1 MDEAQ
6 RHDTDDDLLAE
17 FGQVLREQAG
27 QDGFSEDRIEGYRL
41 GREIYRGGQG
51 VVLAAHQQTTKRDVA
66 IKLLL
71 DGALA
76 SEGDRARFEREVELA
91 AQLRHPSIVT
101 VHESGRTQHG
111 RQYIAMELV
120 DGARFDAHIRDRYH
134 EGAPPTDTQCR
145 EIVRL
150 FLGVCDAIEYAHRRG
165 VIHRDLKPGNV
176 MVTDDPRPVVLDFG
190 IAKATGSERGTTKTG
205 DFLGTLSYAAP
216 EQLGGSP
223 DLIDTRADVYA
234 LGVMLY
240 EALTGA
246 RPSGGED
253 VSIAEAIRNVTQQ
266 DARRASS
273 INPSVSRDLD
283 AVLRK
288 ALERDPG
295 QRYQT
300 AGQLRDELS
309 RAISGRPVRARE
321 HERWYLLKKYVIRH
335 KAPIGVGVALLALT
349 AIAGA
354 FGANSVLK
362 ARRASMYAEY
372 AGSLIEPIA
381 ATEFETAE
389 GGEIVRDLV
398 GLIDRWSIG
407 VDETLDGFPHEEAP
421 LRSTLGLA
429 YLGQREFADAEREL
443 REAFR
448 LWGSVRSVSPDAWA
462 NAHHNLGRVLWY
474 QAKYDEA
481 ETEYREALRRR
492 TEFYGAEHLF
502 TARTTH
508 HLAATLQDL
517 SKFEE
522 SERLWLE
529 VIRVRR
535 KLLEPG
541 ALDIA
546 NALIGYGS
554 FLREIGR
561 HADAIEQYS
570 EALRI
575 VQASEEAGTWK
586 EARVAHGLGECQ
598 IALGQFATAR
608 ETLIDALRIK
618 IDHGDE
624 LDTIRTR
631 LALARLDL
639 AERKELSAALETIG
653 ASVNYL
659 RDRMGDSHPD
669 TGAALSLESR
679 VLLSLG
685 RPEDAEASARLA
697 MNAYKSRWGARS
709 WGAGW
714 ALATLAQALIDQGR
728 EGDAEAPAAES
739 LEILTAVRDPGDP
752 VRRDAEQRAAFLN
765 LPRVAQP

>member
-120 DGARFDAHIRDRYH
+120 DGARFDAHIRERYH
-134 EGAPPTDTQCR
+134 EGAPPSDAQCR
-145 EIVRL
+145 EVVRL

-300 AGQLRDELS
+300 AGQLRDELA

-321 HERWYLLKKYVIRH
+321 HERWYLVKKYV
-335 KAPIGVGVALLALT
+335 V
-349 AIAGA
+349 
-354 FGANSVLK
+354 
-362 ARRASMYAEY
+362 RRRV
-372 AGSLIEPIA
+372 PIA
-381 ATEFETAE
+381 AGLLAAAGVAVMGVLWLGQRQNAKLASIESMRASAFLDSLSGVDYQEAE
-389 GGEIVRDLV
+389 DGQHQIVSIEQLLDEMSA
-398 GLIDRWSIG
+398 SIG
-407 VDETLDGFPHEEAP
+407 DQLAGYPRHEAP
-421 LRSTLGLA
+421 VRTKLGLA
-429 YLGQREFADAEREL
+429 YLGLRRQLDNAVRELRIANRLYTEAYDPPHELIASSYHDLGRALYRRGYYTEAYDAYDTAYEMKRLLFGDDDLDVAKTAHHLAVVCRPLQKFDQAERLWGQVLAVRRERLEPTDTSIASAQLGYAWLSMDRFEHEQAFTHFEGSYKILAERYGSDDWRVAAVLHGMGLCLMELGEHDLAWERLEEAENLKLTRSDELTLANTRLAMAQLAYRTERRLELGLKHAEWSAQTFERLNGPEYEDAVRARIYLAGLARQLGELEVAQESVRGALGILVRAHAVGGKRVLAEGVLADVMWDLGAREEARVHAQNASEFADALGTPTSLRRDSQERL
-443 REAFR
+443 NRFD
-448 LWGSVRSVSPDAWA
+448 L
-462 NAHHNLGRVLWY
+462 
-474 QAKYDEA
+474 
-481 ETEYREALRRR
+481 ALRSS
-492 TEFYGAEHLF
+492 
-502 TARTTH
+502 
-508 HLAATLQDL
+508 D
-517 SKFEE
+517 
-522 SERLWLE
+522 
-529 VIRVRR
+529 
-535 KLLEPG
+535 
-541 ALDIA
+541 
-546 NALIGYGS
+546 
-554 FLREIGR
+554 
-561 HADAIEQYS
+561 
-570 EALRI
+570 
-575 VQASEEAGTWK
+575 
-586 EARVAHGLGECQ
+586 
-598 IALGQFATAR
+598 
-608 ETLIDALRIK
+608 
-618 IDHGDE
+618 
-624 LDTIRTR
+624 
-631 LALARLDL
+631 
-639 AERKELSAALETIG
+639 
-653 ASVNYL
+653 
-659 RDRMGDSHPD
+659 
-669 TGAALSLESR
+669 
-679 VLLSLG
+679 
-685 RPEDAEASARLA
+685 
-697 MNAYKSRWGARS
+697 
-709 WGAGW
+709 
-714 ALATLAQALIDQGR
+714 
-728 EGDAEAPAAES
+728 
-739 LEILTAVRDPGDP
+739 
-752 VRRDAEQRAAFLN
+752 
-765 LPRVAQP
+765 